1 MNPPPPPTPHPFP
14 HTPPPPPKKSAEALF
29 AALLDLATPED
40 RERALTDGCAGDDA
54 LAAEV
59 RALLAAHEAAG
70 DFMKATTPLPPE
82 VQAELARLKPE
93 EAGDRIGP
101 DKLLQQIGE
110 GGFGVVRMA
119 EQAEMSGLDI
129 DTRTSQIPAPIRE
142 AAGAIARVAPRGG
155 SARLSHRR
163 GFARVRPP
171 ASRSSRRSRRS
182 W

>member
-70 DFMKATTPLPPE
+70 DFM
-82 VQAELARLKPE
+82 